1 MDLGPGRYFVTSI
14 GGSTDEQTMRYFIM
28 SSPCYSIRLRSCC
41 CSRTSGAVQQANKY
55 PDVVLDDL
63 NEEGG
68 WGTIK
73 TA

>member
-41 CSRTSGAVQQANKY
+41 CSWPRSRALSLPRVRMRCNKQTKCGSGNI
-55 PDVVLDDL
+55 LM
-63 NEEGG
+63 
-68 WGTIK
+68 
-73 TA
+73 